1 MKKRS
6 ICEVLAMLAFL
17 LAAAWFFCPVGKPEG
32 ESVLFA
38 MRLALPAVVL
48 AVGSLWLRPRLMM
61 AAFWFCALGDAM
73 GVLGSF
79 EGQMGGF
86 ALAHI
91 CFILY
96 FIKGIRTGNVQPV
109 VIAAISS
116 ACLIP
121 LVVAAWKVIPAVHCL
136 PIRIGCSVYALL
148 LTGTVWTSSARALTV
163 CDSRKTLP
171 LLAALGGILF
181 LVSDFVLAWNKFA
194 EHISNA
200 SLCIM
205 STYYAALLLLFMGTC
220 DFSSKKNLISFGWS
234 KKSAYL
240 CTRKRK
246 TVP

>member
-1 MKKRS
+1 MKTEFAREWAVIVS
-6 ICEVLAMLAFL
+6 FL
-17 LAAAWFFCPVGKPEG
+17 LAAAWFFFPIGKSEG
-32 ESVLFA
+32 ESLLFA

-61 AAFWFCALGDAM
+61 MAFWFCALGDAM

-96 FIKGIRTGNVQPV
+96 FIKGIRKGNAQSAVM
-109 VIAAISS
+109 AAVSS
-116 ACLIP
+116 VCLIP
-121 LVVAAWKVIPAVHCL
+121 LVIAAWKVIPAVQFL

-148 LTGTVWTSSARALTV
+148 LIGTVWTSAVRAFSV
-163 CDSRKTLP
+163 CDGRKVFS
-171 LLAALGGILF
+171 LLAALGGVSF
-181 LVSDFVLAWNKFA
+181 LVSDFVLAWNKFT

-205 STYYAALLLLFMGTC
+205 TTYYAALLLLFVGTC
-220 DFSSKKNLISFGWS
+220 DFSLKK
-234 KKSAYL
+234 
-240 CTRKRK
+240 T
-246 TVP
+246 

>member
-1 MKKRS
+1 MKTEFAREWAVIVS
-6 ICEVLAMLAFL
+6 FL
-17 LAAAWFFCPVGKPEG
+17 LAAAWFFFPIGKSEG

-38 MRLALPAVVL
+38 MRLVLPAVVL

-96 FIKGIRTGNVQPV
+96 FIKGIRKGNVQPA

-116 ACLIP
+116 VCLIP
-121 LVVAAWKVIPAVHCL
+121 LVVAVWKVIPAVHCL

-148 LTGTVWTSSARALTV
+148 LIGTVWTSAARALTV

-181 LVSDFVLAWNKFA
+181 LVSDFVLAWNKFT

-205 STYYAALLLLFMGTC
+205 TTYYAALLLLFMGTC
-220 DFSSKKNLISFGWS
+220 DFSSKK
-234 KKSAYL
+234 
-240 CTRKRK
+240 T
-246 TVP
+246 